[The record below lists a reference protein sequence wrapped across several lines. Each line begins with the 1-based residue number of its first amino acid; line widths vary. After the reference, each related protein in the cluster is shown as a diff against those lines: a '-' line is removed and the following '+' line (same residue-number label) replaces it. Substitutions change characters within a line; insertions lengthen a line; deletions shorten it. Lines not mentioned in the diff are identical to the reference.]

1 MDVNLAQLS
10 TIKANENVGTAI
22 NVDLIKMQLNGF
34 ENSGNNLVNLLDQN
48 TLDIEK
54 AAQPNLGQNINTRV

>member
-10 TIKANENVGTAI
+10 TIKTNENVGTAI

-34 ENSGNNLVNLLDQN
+34 ENNGNNLVNLLDQN

>member
-10 TIKANENVGTAI
+10 TIKTNENVGTAI